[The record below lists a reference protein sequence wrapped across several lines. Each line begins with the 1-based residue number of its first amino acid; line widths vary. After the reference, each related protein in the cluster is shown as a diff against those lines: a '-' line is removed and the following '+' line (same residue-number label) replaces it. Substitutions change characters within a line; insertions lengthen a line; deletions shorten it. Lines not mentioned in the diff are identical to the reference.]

1 MVEKYILIASNLP
14 ELTFERIS
22 FDPLNMNDYSQEFV
36 VLAIDEDE
44 AISKFQKSRVY
55 SQFCDKH
62 KSPHVFIKGEKDT
75 VYRRINETL

>member
-1 MVEKYILIASNLP
+1 MVEKYILVASNLP

-22 FDPLNMNDYSQEFV
+22 FDPLNMNDFTTEFV
-36 VLAIDEDE
+36 VLAIDENE
-44 AISKFQKSRVY
+44 AISKFQESSVY